1 MPTSCKGRN
10 TVIFSENLVPLFYRN
25 KHKLNMG
32 NSLKIL
38 WAVQVVKEYKWKST
52 YHISGEN
59 ES

>member
-1 MPTSCKGRN
+1 M
-10 TVIFSENLVPLFYRN
+10 VIFSENLVPLFYRN
-25 KHKLNMG
+25 NHKLNMG